1 MHRKNG
7 IESTGPLMRKQPLVS
22 GPPPWDIMSQQALRD
37 LAIYVDKYHKNGG
50 GPKDTYIGELME
62 MARQNG
68 FYPDRVN
75 SDGVLIWGV
84 AYKGELQR
92 EMERNADLYFEK
104 GKKCKKFM
112 DNFFVR
118 MDE

>member
-7 IESTGPLMRKQPLVS
+7 TGNTGPLMRKQPLVS
-22 GPPPWDIMSQQALRD
+22 GPPPWEIMSHQELRD
-37 LAIYVDKYHKNGG
+37 LAVYVDKYHKNGG
-50 GPKDTYIGELME
+50 GPKDTYIGDLMK

-92 EMERNADLYFEK
+92 EMEKNADFYLKK
-104 GKKCKKFM
+104 GQECKQVVKRLL
-112 DNFFVR
+112 NR
-118 MDE
+118 MEG